1 MSLAVI
7 VTYRRPIEL
16 ARLLD
21 GLAKSTLPL
30 RAVVVVDHAADAET
44 ERLVHAADLSTV
56 YLADASNPGPGV
68 GWANGWRFG
77 REKFGDAIE
86 RVWFLDDDV
95 VIGSEVHGIL
105 VDEMAKAEAGAIAP
119 LLEDNQGRLWGF
131 PEPVDKEA
139 RRLIRRAGT
148 PADALT
154 LLGVNP
160 LRFAWCTGACFL
172 VSRQAVESAGEH
184 RADFWMLGEDLEFS
198 MRVATIT
205 KAVFTCRAVVPH
217 LPGPASQPASGRAGR
232 LPEIF
237 VAPAEPGLSVVS
249 LPPQHPYVALPAG
262 KFQAVYTHLW
272 MELSRFAQ
280 RRAGV
285 LVRSGLGPAGR
296 RQIGNAAA
304 SFFVRA
310 RHTEIAQ
317 AALKVASANDCCG
330 CPHAGLAFKGRPIVC
345 SRRSWH
351 CRPAKFWASRSPLR
365 ITNPHWRKRLPWLR
379 ETGLPPFPPAIHTW
393 SPLPGMTLRFT
404 RCLRDLISTSRTGF
418 RCSGA

>member
-217 LPGPASQPASGRAGR
+217 LPGPPAN
-232 LPEIF
+232 
-237 VAPAEPGLSVVS
+237 
-249 LPPQHPYVALPAG
+249 
-262 KFQAVYTHLW
+262 
-272 MELSRFAQ
+272 
-280 RRAGV
+280 
-285 LVRSGLGPAGR
+285 
-296 RQIGNAAA
+296 RQAAA
-304 SFFVRA
+304 QGDYRKFLSLLQNLAYLSFRS
-310 RHTEIAQ
+310 RHST
-317 AALKVASANDCCG
+317 
-330 CPHAGLAFKGRPIVC
+330 HM
-345 SRRSWH
+345 
-351 CRPAKFWASRSPLR
+351 
-365 ITNPHWRKRLPWLR
+365 WRY
-379 ETGLPPFPPAIHTW
+379 
-393 SPLPGMTLRFT
+393 LPGNFRRFT
-404 RCLRDLISTSRTGF
+404 RTFGWSFPALRSAALAF
-418 RCSGA
+418 WYGAVWGQPAGGKLGTRLRLSSYAPGTPKSPKPR